1 MKVSP
6 IGMLVIAVGVL
17 VAVACWVVGYFGLPN
32 EVTHRNL
39 AENPKLAVS
48 VTNGKASATQT
59 SAAGASTSGAASK
72 PLAQLDKAAK
82 TVDLNITTNQDMAF
96 NGYAKGALKISVPT
110 GWTVKV
116 TFSNSSTIQHS
127 VGFTDWAHRQGSSFP
142 AAFSHSLMPGFQSG
156 ITSSHAPVSFQFTAD
171 KAGKYAMVCG
181 IPGHAAMGM
190 WDELDVSNHLQTPT
204 VTTDKG
210 TQKVS

>member
-1 MKVSP
+1 
-6 IGMLVIAVGVL
+6 MLVIAVCVL
-17 VAVACWVVGYFGLPN
+17 AAVACWVVGYFGLPN

-48 VTNGKASATQT
+48 VTSGKTSATRNT
-59 SAAGASTSGAASK
+59 SSAAGLPASSTAVSK

-96 NGYAKGALKISVPT
+96 NGYSKGALKIAVPT

-127 VGFTDWAHRQGSSFP
+127 VGFTDWAHRQGNSFP
-142 AAFSHSLMPGFQSG
+142 AAFSHSLMQGFQSG

-190 WDELDVSNHLQTPT
+190 WDEFDVSDHLQAPT
-204 VTTDKG
+204 VTTAKG